1 MLHSDERIQVK
12 GCILYWS
19 PSFNRCQSQMS
30 LGQLRCGWKS
40 KIESTAATRCQKG
53 TVLNTRGSC
62 SGVVFN
68 FAIQCTV
75 IDLSDVRPLGQRADC
90 VKSFFSC
97 GKGFFFFIFL
107 LTLFVLWRRVLLH
120 YKLCSVNFGST
131 VWNTPLWKL
140 HEPWSACRC
149 LYRNRYI
156 GGDLGR
162 TVTA

>member
-62 SGVVFN
+62 SEVVFN

-97 GKGFFFFIFL
+97 GKGFFFFFFSYWPCLCCGGESCCIINFAA
-107 LTLFVLWRRVLLH
+107 LTLGAQSGTHL
-120 YKLCSVNFGST
+120 YGSCM
-131 VWNTPLWKL
+131 
-140 HEPWSACRC
+140 S
-149 LYRNRYI
+149 
-156 GGDLGR
+156 LGVHADVF
-162 TVTA
+162 TETDT